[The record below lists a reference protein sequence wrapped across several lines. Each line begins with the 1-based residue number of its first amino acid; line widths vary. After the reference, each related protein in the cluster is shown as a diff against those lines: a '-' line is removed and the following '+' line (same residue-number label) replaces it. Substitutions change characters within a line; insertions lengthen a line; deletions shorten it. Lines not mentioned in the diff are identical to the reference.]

1 MMNKEIIK
9 KMLTDGY
16 NKKAFT
22 TNYIMGYIKD
32 GVVYATFADA
42 SVVDDVLILDKA
54 SRGAGYSLRFKPNN
68 KQRDFLMVFGSKTV
82 VLGSKERFE
91 NEFAESKYNRGEIF
105 EKWVSEYYGQEWEK
119 DNVPFTKGPD
129 VVIDDVPYQ
138 VKFEKATFTN
148 EKSLASL

>member
-1 MMNKEIIK
+1 MMNKEIVK
-9 KMLTDGY
+9 KMLTEGY

-22 TNYIMGYIKD
+22 TNYIMGYIKN
-32 GVVYATFADA
+32 GIVYATFADA

-54 SRGAGYSLRFKPNN
+54 SHGAGYSLRFKPNN
-68 KQRDFLMVFGSKTV
+68 KQRDFLMVFGSKTI

-105 EKWVSEYYGQEWEK
+105 EKWVSEYHGQEWKK
-119 DNVPFTKGPD
+119 DNVPFTKSPD
-129 VVIDDVPYQ
+129 IVIDDVPYQ